1 MTPKQVRFDVT
12 YIPEKKDGEDN
23 LQGLEFTYKA
33 VTVTGEYSS
42 AGYPAGFQAVVD
54 GSPRRFAYA
63 GIKNMT
69 IAH

>member
-1 MTPKQVRFDVT
+1 MNTKRVQFDVT
-12 YIPEKKDGEDN
+12 YVPDKKDGVDN

-33 VTVTGEYSS
+33 VSVTGEYSS
-42 AGYPAGFQAVVD
+42 AGHPAGFQAVVD

>member
-1 MTPKQVRFDVT
+1 MNMKRVQFDVT
-12 YIPEKKDGEDN
+12 YVPDKKDGADN
-23 LQGLEFTYKA
+23 LQSLEFNYKA
-33 VTVTGEYSS
+33 VTVTGEYCS

-69 IAH
+69 ITH

>member
-1 MTPKQVRFDVT
+1 MNTERVLFDVT
-12 YIPEKKDGEDN
+12 YVPEKKDGVAN
-23 LQGLEFTYKA
+23 LQGFAFTYKA

-63 GIKNMT
+63 GIKNIT